1 MTTPRLAGLR
11 LSHWQAEER
20 ADGVTV
26 LSFDRAEASVN
37 TFGQDVLLEL
47 GEIVERLAIDPPK
60 GLVVRSAKSS
70 GFIAGADI
78 REFAEFDARG
88 TTADA
93 IRRGQQ
99 VFQKLAELPCPT
111 VAAIHGFCM
120 GGGTELALACRY
132 RVASGD
138 PSTRI
143 GLPEVKLGIF
153 PGWGGSVR
161 LPRLVGAPAAMD
173 MMLTGRTLSASAAKA
188 TGLVDKVVAPAVLV
202 DAAAELALKGT
213 SRPPRQRFLGWIT
226 NTWPV
231 RQALAPM
238 LARQVARKARREHY
252 PAPYAL
258 IETWRRSGG
267 GIQSRLE
274 AERRAVVTLSGTP
287 TARNLIRVFFLQER
301 LKGLGGKDMHDAEG
315 KPSAGGISRV
325 HVVGAG
331 VMGGDIAAW
340 SAYKGFEVTLQDR
353 EQRFVDGAMTRAQAL
368 FAKKVKDD
376 AKRPAVAARLK
387 PDLAG
392 DGVAQADLVIEAI
405 VERADAKR
413 ELYATLEPRMKA
425 DALLTTNTSSIP
437 LTDLR
442 DHLQRPAQFAGLH
455 YFNPV
460 ALMPLVEIIHHDGM
474 GGDVEARLAAFCRKL
489 DKLPV
494 PVAGTPGFLV
504 NRVLFPYMLEAMTAH
519 AEGIPG
525 PAIDKAAVKFGMP
538 MGPIELIDTVGLDVA
553 AGVGAELAPFLGLP
567 IPAAL
572 QSPPEAGRR
581 GKKDGQG
588 VYAWEQTE
596 KGSKPKKP
604 ELPKDYKAPDDL
616 EDRLI
621 LPLLNEA
628 VACLHDRVVAD
639 ADLLDAGVIFGTGFA
654 PFRGGP
660 IQYVRDT
667 GADALLARLKALQ
680 SKYGDRF
687 APRPGWDSPLL
698 RAAGAPAVGD
708 AGRPHAQDVADVA
721 PAGSGGDARWTR
733 PPDR

>member
-1 MTTPRLAGLR
+1 MIAGLDGLR
-11 LSHWQAEER
+11 LQHWKLEQR
-20 ADGVTV
+20 DDGVVV
-26 LSFDRAEASVN
+26 LSFDRAGASVN
-37 TFGQDVLLEL
+37 TFAQEVLIEL
-47 GEIVERLAIDPPK
+47 DGLVERLALDPPK
-60 GLVVRSAKSS
+60 GLVLRSAKTS

-88 TTADA
+88 NVTDA

-99 VFQKLAELPCPT
+99 VFQRLAELPCPT

-120 GGGTELALACRY
+120 GGGTEIALACRY
-132 RVASGD
+132 RVASSD

-161 LPRLVGAPAAMD
+161 LPRLVGAPAAFD
-173 MMLTGRTLSASAAKA
+173 MMLTGRSLSASAARGI
-188 TGLVDKVVAPAVLV
+188 GLVDRVVDPALLV
-202 DAAAELALKGT
+202 DEAAKLALRGT
-213 SRPPRQRFLGWIT
+213 QRPFKQRFMGWLT
-226 NTWPV
+226 KTWPA
-231 RQALAPM
+231 RQLLAPM
-238 LARQVARKARREHY
+238 LVKQVARKARKEHY

-258 IETWRRSGG
+258 ISSWQRAGG
-267 GIQSRLE
+267 GMQSLLA
-274 AERRAVVTLSGTP
+274 AERKAVVKLASTP

-301 LKGLGGKDMHDAEG
+301 LK
-315 KPSAGGISRV
+315 SAGGKEHGIRHV

-340 SAYKGFEVTLQDR
+340 SAYRGFEVTLSDR
-353 EQRFVDGAMTRAQAL
+353 EQRFIDGALTRAGEM
-368 FAKKVKDD
+368 FNKKVKDE
-376 AKRPAVAARLK
+376 AKRITVSQRLK
-387 PDLAG
+387 GDLSG
-392 DGVAQADLVIEAI
+392 DGVAEADLVIEAI
-405 VERADAKR
+405 IEKPEAKR
-413 ELYATLEPRMKA
+413 ELYAAVEPRMKP

-437 LTDLR
+437 LTELR
-442 DHLQRPAQFAGLH
+442 DHIARPAQFAGLH

-460 ALMPLVEIIHHDGM
+460 VLMPLVEIIRHDGM
-474 GGDVEARLAAFCRKL
+474 APETEQRLAAFCKAI

-504 NRVLFPYMLEAMTAH
+504 NRVLFPYMLEAATAF

-525 PAIDKAAVKFGMP
+525 AAIDKAAVKFGMP

-567 IPAAL
+567 IPASLSA
-572 QSPPEAGRR
+572 PPEAGRR

-588 VYAWEQTE
+588 LYKWVD
-596 KGSKPKKP
+596 GKPQKP

-616 EDRLI
+616 EDRLV

-628 VACLHDRVVAD
+628 VACLHDGVVTD

-660 IQYVRDT
+660 IQYIRET
-667 GADALLARLKALQ
+667 GAQALLERLKALQ
-680 SKYGDRF
+680 ARYGDRF
-687 APRPGWDSPLL
+687 APRPGWDRL
-698 RAAGAPAVGD
+698 
-708 AGRPHAQDVADVA
+708 
-721 PAGSGGDARWTR
+721 
-733 PPDR
+733 